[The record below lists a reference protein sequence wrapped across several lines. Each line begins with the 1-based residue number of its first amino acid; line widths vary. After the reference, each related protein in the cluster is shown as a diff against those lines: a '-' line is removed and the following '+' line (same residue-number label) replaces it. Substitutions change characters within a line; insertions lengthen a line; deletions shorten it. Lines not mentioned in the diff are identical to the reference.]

1 MKTLSTKIIASVF
14 VIALATTGCS
24 SIADAGLAE
33 QPTDQAVEQ
42 ITPPAPDVDPLKGDA
57 EAEVIVDKPF

>member
-33 QPTDQAVEQ
+33 QPKEAAVEQ
-42 ITPPAPDVDPLKGDA
+42 VTPPAPNVDPLEGDA
-57 EAEVIVDKPF
+57 EAEVIYDKPF